1 MKRRGPGPGPRQ
13 RMEADMRQ
21 RHALSEAEL
30 LERAARKAGRQK
42 YVLRLYIAGLT
53 PRSREALRT
62 VTSIC
67 ANELAGRCDLEVIDL
82 YEQPT
87 LAKGEQIVAVPTLI
101 KKLPRPL
108 RRFIGT
114 MADKE
119 KLLVGLDLLPLEPV
133 ETD

>member
-1 MKRRGPGPGPRQ
+1 
-13 RMEADMRQ
+13 MRQ

-87 LAKGEQIVAVPTLI
+87 LARGEQIVAVPTLI

>member
-1 MKRRGPGPGPRQ
+1 
-13 RMEADMRQ
+13 METDMTAE
-21 RHALSEAEL
+21 HPMSDTEL
-30 LERAARKAGRQK
+30 LERAARRAKRQR

-67 ANELAGRCDLEVIDL
+67 AHELAGRCDLEVIDL
-82 YEQPT
+82 YKHPT

-101 KKLPRPL
+101 KKLPKPL

-119 KLLVGLDLLPLEPV
+119 KLLVGLDLRSWEPAGTR
-133 ETD
+133 E